1 MLCVL
6 KSAPKVPFI
15 PSGGGSNDHNSSN
28 PSAEHPSLHSL
39 AFGSCSR
46 TSRAPLV
53 SVRFQRLQHFSLVPA
68 AFADPTATRVSGVSG
83 LRLPRKP
90 ANADGYGC
98 LGLGQRWCPNRRPSF
113 PVFSGP
119 QCTVTGPSR
128 APRLRVRP
136 REPGPRPALAQAAAH
151 NAVLRSGPG
160 KRPGMPLASRVVRP
174 GTPFASWRV
183 SEAADLE
190 LTAGRGNG
198 CPGQRLAEAA
208 GAAPLSVP
216 GCAQASG
223 RLEGFRKMLLRI
235 SPGLEGKG
243 KAPSLVKKKK
253 SPGK

>member
-1 MLCVL
+1 ML

-15 PSGGGSNDHNSSN
+15 SSGGGSNDHKSSN
-28 PSAEHPSLHSL
+28 SPAEHPSLHSL
-39 AFGSCSR
+39 AFGSCSC

-53 SVRFQRLQHFSLVPA
+53 SVHFQRLQHFSLVPA
-68 AFADPTATRVSGVSG
+68 ASAAPTATRASGVSG
-83 LRLPRKP
+83 LRLLRKP

-98 LGLGQRWCPNRRPSF
+98 LGRGQRWCPNRRPSF

-136 REPGPRPALAQAAAH
+136 REPGPRPALAQAASH
-151 NAVLRSGPG
+151 NSVLRSGPG

-174 GTPFASWRV
+174 GTPFASWRL

-190 LTAGRGNG
+190 LTAGSGNG

-235 SPGLEGKG
+235 SPGGEGEREGENSK
-243 KAPSLVKKKK
+243 PRKKKK